1 LKLIDEEMIKSDLQ
15 EVWDE
20 EICQF
25 SILIDYLAS
34 LKQLLKLKERGTVLF
49 ARMSKIEEISGTANA
64 TKLRMSHIHK
74 ICRKIA

>member
-1 LKLIDEEMIKSDLQ
+1 MKLIDEEMQKSDLE

-49 ARMSKIEEISGTANA
+49 ARMSKIEEISGAAMA

-74 ICRKIA
+74 IYRKIV